1 MAGGDRRPA
10 FSSVS
15 KQPSEGHAPGCHQLS
30 RTGVSDALIA
40 DKEQA
45 APDRF
50 EPSVCPLLSPIL
62 ASDLWPSP
70 GAGLWRST
78 RGGIAGQMGHSVAVF
93 DLCNAPSGRPASS
106 PKHGRDA
113 STFVSFLLLGGIS
126 ELDRTSLQDWPL
138 RIQCRRQS
146 GNGAICSWCQSASL
160 ALAIPSGRRIQ
171 VAWDPRAPQQ
181 VRDGVETWI
190 ETQRQHPNLILTS
203 SASLPQVGT
212 DAGHP
217 SRETRL
223 LPRPYHHPVYSSGH
237 RLVVVP
243 HRRRGEGRSNPPC
256 PLTAIPSPPP
266 TSPSVHRPP
275 RSAIAKFSQS
285 PPPPHQDSKLGAC
298 TDEPRCPASSATTAS
313 GCLSVAA
320 SCASP
325 PTLAIVGTS
334 KCGGTAQA
342 RPGRCAPAAV
352 AGVGG
357 RGHCRGHEE
366 PRQVVHGGE
375 VVFAAAAAKCHHISC
390 CLLVFANA

>member
-1 MAGGDRRPA
+1 
-10 FSSVS
+10 
-15 KQPSEGHAPGCHQLS
+15 
-30 RTGVSDALIA
+30 
-40 DKEQA
+40 
-45 APDRF
+45 
-50 EPSVCPLLSPIL
+50 
-62 ASDLWPSP
+62 
-70 GAGLWRST
+70 
-78 RGGIAGQMGHSVAVF
+78 MGHSVAVF
-93 DLCNAPSGRPASS
+93 DLCNAPSGRPALS

-113 STFVSFLLLGGIS
+113 STFFSFLLLGGIS
-126 ELDRTSLQDWPL
+126 EFDRTPSRLGHCASNVGS
-138 RIQCRRQS
+138 RS

-171 VAWDPRAPQQ
+171 VARDPRAPQQ

-203 SASLPQVGT
+203 SASPPQVGT

-223 LPRPYHHPVYSSGH
+223 LLRPHHHPVHSSGH

-266 TSPSVHRPP
+266 PSPSVHRPP

-285 PPPPHQDSKLGAC
+285 PPPQDSKLGAC

-366 PRQVVHGGE
+366 PRQVVHGVGGGI
-375 VVFAAAAAKCHHISC
+375 VFAAAAAKCHHISC
-390 CLLVFANA
+390 CLLLFANA